1 MTRIGQ
7 PWFDDAAGPL
17 VRPYAVTRGRTM
29 GAGHDLDMLT
39 LVVTVSPAPPLRRAE
54 PEYAEIVQLCRSPQ
68 SVAEVSA
75 WLRLP
80 LAVTKI
86 LVGDL
91 IAEGLLKFRAPVSAE
106 SDNDTAGLGELNILR
121 AVLDGIRKL

>member
-1 MTRIGQ
+1 MPRPGDQ
-7 PWFDDAAGPL
+7 WFDEAAGPL
-17 VRPYAVTRGRTM
+17 VRPYARTGGRTM
-29 GAGHDLDMLT
+29 GAAHDLDMLT
-39 LVVTVSPAPPLRRAE
+39 VVHSRYGAPPLRRVE
-54 PEYAEIVQLCRSPQ
+54 PEYAEIVRLCQLPL

-75 WLRLP
+75 SLRLP

-91 IAEGLLKFRAPVSAE
+91 ISDGNLNFRAPVSPE
-106 SDNDTAGLGELNILR
+106 TAPGDLNVLR

>member
-1 MTRIGQ
+1 
-7 PWFDDAAGPL
+7 
-17 VRPYAVTRGRTM
+17 M
-29 GAGHDLDMLT
+29 GAAHDLDMLT
-39 LVVTVSPAPPLRRAE
+39 VLHAPFGAPVLRRVE
-54 PEYAEIVQLCRSPQ
+54 PEYAEIVRLCQLPL

-75 WLRLP
+75 SLRLP

-91 IAEGLLKFRAPVSAE
+91 ISDGNLNFRAPVSAE
-106 SDNDTAGLGELNILR
+106 TGPGDLNVLR